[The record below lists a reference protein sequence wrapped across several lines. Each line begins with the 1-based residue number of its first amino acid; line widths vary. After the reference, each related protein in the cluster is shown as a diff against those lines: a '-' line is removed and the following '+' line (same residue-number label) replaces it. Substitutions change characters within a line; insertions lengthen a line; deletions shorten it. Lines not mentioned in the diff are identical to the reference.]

1 MRHRSAKTATIA
13 GLLALSLTLTASAQ
27 TTQPA
32 DPIDALFITGT
43 MANAETE
50 LAKMLKS
57 NPKDDHARFALGTAQ
72 FLGGVERLLGSLGD
86 YGFPR
91 LNAGM
96 AMMIGSPIFGRDAE
110 PKVVTAADVRR
121 MLTTWN
127 DDLAKAE
134 KTLAEVHDTNVK
146 FPLHFA
152 LVRLNLG
159 RDPKGEPLF
168 KLYVRVSR
176 NSIDEADVT
185 SFLINFDAAD
195 AEWLRGYCH
204 LLMAITDFL
213 LAHDGGELFD
223 RTAQILFPRPKTPFP
238 YLNTGDRVFDMGGVD
253 IADVVAFVHL
263 INLPVVEPKR
273 MASALEHLQSMVA
286 CSRRMW
292 KLALAETDNDHE
304 WIPNPKQD
312 CVIPGVRVT
321 KDMVAAW
328 QLFLDEADAIL
339 AGKKLIPFWRGDDNR
354 GVNLRRVFT
363 EPTRFDLV
371 LWVQGSAAAPY
382 LEEGQTTTKETW
394 TRLMR
399 VFEGDFIGFAI
410 WFN

>member
-1 MRHRSAKTATIA
+1 MKYRVSSLLIVLCSFTVAAT
-13 GLLALSLTLTASAQ
+13 AQ

-32 DPIDALFITGT
+32 DRIDDLFMNGT
-43 MANAETE
+43 IANAEIE
-50 LAKMLKS
+50 LSKMLTAD
-57 NPKDDHARFALGTAQ
+57 PKNDHARFGLGVAQ
-72 FLGGVERLLGSLGD
+72 FLGGVEQLLGSLGD

-96 AMMIGSPIFGRDAE
+96 AMFVGSPIFGRNAE

-121 MLTTWN
+121 ILTTWN
-127 DDLAKAE
+127 DELAKAE
-134 KTLAEVHDTNVK
+134 KTLAGVHDTNVK

-168 KLYVRVSR
+168 KIYVRLSR
-176 NSIDEADVT
+176 NSIDEKDVT
-185 SFLINFDAAD
+185 GFLINFDAAD

-204 LLMAITDFL
+204 LLMALTDFL

-223 RTAQILFPRPKTPFP
+223 RTAQILFPRPKTPYPF
-238 YLNTGDRVFDMGGVD
+238 LNTGDRVFNMDGVD

-263 INLPVVEPKR
+263 INLPVIEPKR
-273 MASALEHLQSMVA
+273 MTSALEHLQSMVA

-304 WIPNPKQD
+304 WIPNPQQD
-312 CVIPGVRVT
+312 CVFPGIHVT
-321 KDMVAAW
+321 KDMIAAW
-328 QLFLDEADAIL
+328 QAFLDEADAIL
-339 AGKKLIPFWRGDDNR
+339 AGKKLIPFWRGNDNR
-354 GVNLRRVFT
+354 GVNLRRFFT

-382 LEEGQTTTKETW
+382 LEEGQITTKETW